1 MRSPQDTIIKPVVT
15 EKAVKLAKSENKYT
29 FYVNPKSN
37 KIEIRKAVEDLFKVH
52 VQGVNTANV
61 RGKRRKIGRSPEGF
75 RADRKKAIISL
86 RPGDK
91 IEIFEGLF

>member
-1 MRSPQDTIIKPVVT
+1 MRSAYDTLIRPVVT
-15 EKAVKLAKSENKYT
+15 EKAVKLAQSENKYT

-37 KIEIRKAVEDLFKVH
+37 KIEIKKAVEDLFKVH
-52 VQGVNTANV
+52 VQDVNTANV
-61 RGKRRKIGRSPEGF
+61 KGKKKRVGRSPEGY
-75 RADRKKAIISL
+75 RPNRKKAIISL